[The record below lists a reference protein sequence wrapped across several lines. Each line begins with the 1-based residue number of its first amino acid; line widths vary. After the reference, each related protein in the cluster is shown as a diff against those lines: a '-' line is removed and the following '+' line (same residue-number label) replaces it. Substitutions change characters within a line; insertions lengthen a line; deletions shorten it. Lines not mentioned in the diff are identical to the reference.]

1 MWFNSGSG
9 DAGDQVKHGGEDL
22 EVVEE
27 QGDPPDHGP
36 LQRPVEG
43 PPGEWPQ
50 VLSRAGAGGHEESGG
65 GS

>member
-36 LQRPVEG
+36 LQRSAPG
-43 PPGEWPQ
+43 QPGEWSQ
-50 VLSRAGAGGHEESGG
+50 VQAGAGAGGDEDP
-65 GS
+65 GSVS